1 MISCFDKVHLLFCR
15 TYASNRHQISTTIFP
30 VFLIAAA
37 LFLTTALSGCSHKN
51 APEKTDSLDFT
62 VVAGTDIPEELQTLI
77 QERQEDSFELTY
89 SDNSFLY
96 IVKGFGKQASGG
108 YNVIVNDFYQSQDC
122 LVFDAELFG
131 PKDGESVSGKPSY
144 PYIVIKTEY
153 REESVV
159 FL

>member
-1 MISCFDKVHLLFCR
+1 MSQHQTCLLQPLHVLSRIFHLHGFRLPLLSSLLFLSLSALLLTSCK
-15 TYASNRHQISTTIFP
+15 HQD
-30 VFLIAAA
+30 
-37 LFLTTALSGCSHKN
+37 

-62 VVAGTDIPEELQTLI
+62 VVSGTDIPEDLAELI
-77 QERQEDSFELTY
+77 KSRQKEPFEMTY

-96 IVKGFGKQASGG
+96 IVKGFGKQSGG
-108 YNVIVNDFYQSQDC
+108 GFHIVVNDFYQSRDG

-131 PKDGESVSGKPSY
+131 PQEGEPVSGKASY

-153 REESVV
+153 RDEPVT